1 MLFQLELSLLFT
13 ISQGAFDFSASFKSF
28 PVSLKISMTYIATKI
43 FRTSQFIIG
52 LNKYLESVTHG
63 FGVGMRFKM
72 RFEGEDTP
80 ERRYQGIC
88 ITVISTVILMFFLL
102 FWIKG

>member
-1 MLFQLELSLLFT
+1 M
-13 ISQGAFDFSASFKSF
+13 FKSF
-28 PVSLKISMTYIATKI
+28 PISLKISMTYIVTKI

-88 ITVISTVILMFFLL
+88 ITVILMFFLL

>member
-1 MLFQLELSLLFT
+1 MILS
-13 ISQGAFDFSASFKSF
+13 KRF
-28 PVSLKISMTYIATKI
+28 PINLNISMTSVLTII

-52 LNKYLESVTHG
+52 LNKYLESVSHG

-80 ERRYQGIC
+80 ERRYQGIY
-88 ITVISTVILMFFLL
+88 VLL
-102 FWIKG
+102 SL